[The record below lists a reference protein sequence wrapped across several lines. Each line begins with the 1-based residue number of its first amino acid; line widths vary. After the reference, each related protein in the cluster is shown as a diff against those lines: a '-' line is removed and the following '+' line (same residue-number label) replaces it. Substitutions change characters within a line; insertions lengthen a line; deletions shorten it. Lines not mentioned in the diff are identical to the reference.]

1 MWPYTKIRKKRVKH
15 KRLKLIRGKGR
26 ERKNFLATFNCV
38 LETTAKQVSPAR
50 IFIFPDLIISDC
62 FGRSAQC

>member
-1 MWPYTKIRKKRVKH
+1 MFMWPYTKIRKKRVKH

-50 IFIFPDLIISDC
+50 NIS
-62 FGRSAQC
+62 